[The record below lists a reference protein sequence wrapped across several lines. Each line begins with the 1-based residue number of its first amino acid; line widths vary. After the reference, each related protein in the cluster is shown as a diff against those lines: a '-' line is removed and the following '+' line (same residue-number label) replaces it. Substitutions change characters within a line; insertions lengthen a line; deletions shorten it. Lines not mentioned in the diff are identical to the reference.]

1 MEKAYKV
8 ALKTILRMCKEENYI
23 NTKNLILICET
34 ALDES
39 AEAKL
44 NKAIQEATSI
54 ANRGGSSNV

>member
-54 ANRGGSSNV
+54 ANRGSSNV

>member
-34 ALDES
+34 ALGEY
-39 AEAKL
+39 AGEEL
-44 NKAIQEATSI
+44 NIAIQEATSI
-54 ANRGGSSNV
+54 ANRGNCNV